1 MDATQLAEMLD
12 LLRQTLTA
20 VAQGS
25 AGPAGPDPRLM
36 RVCSE
41 KHREKSREAA
51 RSQREKESEVFTQ
64 LALQLPL
71 PLGAAQQLD
80 KASIVRLTLSCLRL
94 RELLHTA
101 ETGYGEVDNEVERT
115 APVETSIEG
124 FLLLLSQDGVI
135 IYTSEEVT
143 RHTGLSQVLHCTGQV
158 KQPCPRET
166 PSSGTAE
173 GCLVL
178 LCEPVPRSSSSSSSE
193 SSLNPNTFLS

>member
-1 MDATQLAEMLD
+1 MVCFTNSPPHRYLILPPSPPLCTSW
-12 LLRQTLTA
+12 LL
-20 VAQGS
+20 
-25 AGPAGPDPRLM
+25 PAPPHPSLPLLSVPC

-51 RSQREKESEVFTQ
+51 RSQGEKESEVFTQ

-80 KASIVRLTLSCLRL
+80 KASIVRLTLSNLCL
-94 RELLHTA
+94 RELLHTEA
-101 ETGYGEVDNEVERT
+101 GCGEVDNEVERT

-143 RHTGLSQVLHCTGQV
+143 RHTSLSQATSTSVLQSPASLSG
-158 KQPCPRET
+158 
-166 PSSGTAE
+166 SSQSA
-173 GCLVL
+173 GC
-178 LCEPVPRSSSSSSSE
+178 
-193 SSLNPNTFLS
+193 